1 MVLACAALACA
12 AAPAAPPAP
21 AASPAPSALA
31 DALIALGGE
40 ALAAGNAELAQDRFQ
55 RALAADRDSAPA
67 RAGLGRALLA
77 EGRLEA
83 ARAALEDA
91 VSRDPADA
99 DARLGLADLAA
110 ATGHRDEAQRQLE
123 RLLAVAPGRLEALQR
138 LADLTG
144 PAAPG
149 PAPDLAA
156 ALARAHAHPFDPRA
170 LTDAGSW
177 LVRSGRADAARGPL
191 ERSLQ
196 VADLDPASATRALAL
211 LRAHVPE
218 WRTRRV
224 VPVHVYVDEVLQAD
238 PTWRFQVRL
247 AWAALSQ
254 SLEPALDV
262 RFLPLSLGAF
272 RSEGTGFDLGPM
284 RAAFLAQHPR
294 LPDHGIVA
302 AFTGRPVPRAPGTWQ
317 RGEAKFLGRLLI
329 VRLAPGE
336 VQSRVLAHEV
346 LHLYGAIHV
355 NPDVPSL
362 MNPTADSGDLD
373 RWNLAIVR
381 ALRDRRFGP
390 GGVEANVLG
399 HVDLDATIAAYR
411 AALGV
416 NVALRNAGVL
426 QALDA
431 SDGSPLAAAPG
442 LRAATEL
449 DEQLGDVASFVA
461 ELLLRDGR
469 RAASA
474 AMFETA
480 ARLYGPATV
489 RGRRA
494 RERARAL
501 GAAG

>member
-1 MVLACAALACA
+1 M
-12 AAPAAPPAP
+12 
-21 AASPAPSALA
+21 
-31 DALIALGGE
+31 
-40 ALAAGNAELAQDRFQ
+40 
-55 RALAADRDSAPA
+55 
-67 RAGLGRALLA
+67 
-77 EGRLEA
+77 
-83 ARAALEDA
+83 
-91 VSRDPADA
+91 
-99 DARLGLADLAA
+99 
-110 ATGHRDEAQRQLE
+110 
-123 RLLAVAPGRLEALQR
+123 
-138 LADLTG
+138 
-144 PAAPG
+144 
-149 PAPDLAA
+149 
-156 ALARAHAHPFDPRA
+156 
-170 LTDAGSW
+170 
-177 LVRSGRADAARGPL
+177 
-191 ERSLQ
+191 
-196 VADLDPASATRALAL
+196 
-211 LRAHVPE
+211 
-218 WRTRRV
+218 RT
-224 VPVHVYVDEVLQAD
+224 
-238 PTWRFQVRL
+238 
-247 AWAALSQ
+247 
-254 SLEPALDV
+254 
-262 RFLPLSLGAF
+262 
-272 RSEGTGFDLGPM
+272 
-284 RAAFLAQHPR
+284 AFLAQHPR
-294 LPDHGIVA
+294 LPDHGILA
-302 AFTGRPVPRAPGTWQ
+302 AFTGRPVPREPGTWQ
-317 RGEAKFLGRLLI
+317 RGEAKFLGRLLV

-381 ALRDRRFGP
+381 ALRARTFGP

-399 HVDLDATIAAYR
+399 HVDLDDAISAYR

-431 SDGSPLAAAPG
+431 ADGSPLVAAPG

-501 GAAG
+501 GATG